1 MILKKTLIVSTIGA
15 LLLSGCVDPNSA
27 PGQNRTT
34 GALTGAALGGIIGG
48 QGKGDNTAQVVGGA
62 IIGGLIGGAIGNQL
76 DQQAAELR
84 SQIGNPN
91 VGVTNTGSELIV
103 TMPQDILFAFDSDTL
118 RADLTNDLYAVASN
132 LQRYPNSTVQVI
144 GHTDNV
150 GTSAYNQ
157 DLSQR
162 RANSVARVLVNAGVP
177 SNRVVAIGRGE
188 DQPIASNLTAAGQAQ
203 NRRVEIHIRPN

>member
-1 MILKKTLIVSTIGA
+1 M
-15 LLLSGCVDPNSA
+15 DPNSA

-48 QGKGDNTAQVVGGA
+48 QGKGDNTAQVLGGA
-62 IIGGLIGGAIGNQL
+62 LIGGLIGGAIGSNL
-76 DQQAAELR
+76 DKQAAELR

-91 VGVTNTGSELIV
+91 VGITNTGSELIV

-118 RADLTNDLYAVASN
+118 RADLTNDLYAVAAN
-132 LQRYPNSTVQVI
+132 LQKYPNSTVQVV

-162 RANSVARVLVNAGVP
+162 RANSVARVLISAGVP
-177 SNRVVAIGRGE
+177 SGRVVAIGRGE
-188 DQPIASNLTAAGQAQ
+188 DQPIASNLSAAGQAQ
-203 NRRVEIHIRPN
+203 NRRVEIRIRPN

>member
-1 MILKKTLIVSTIGA
+1 MILKKTLILSTVGA
-15 LLLSGCVDPNSA
+15 LLLAGCVDPNSA

-48 QGKGDNTAQVVGGA
+48 QGKGDNTAQVLGGA
-62 IIGGLIGGAIGNQL
+62 LIGGLIGGAIGSNL
-76 DQQAAELR
+76 DKQAAELR

-91 VGVTNTGSELIV
+91 VGITNTGSELIV

-118 RADLTNDLYAVASN
+118 RADLTNDLYAVAAN
-132 LQRYPNSTVQVI
+132 LQKYPNSTVQVV

-162 RANSVARVLVNAGVP
+162 RANSVARVLISAGVP
-177 SNRVVAIGRGE
+177 SGRVVAIGRGE
-188 DQPIASNLTAAGQAQ
+188 DQPIASNLSAAGQAQ
-203 NRRVEIHIRPN
+203 NRRVEIRIRPN